1 MEIRFK
7 KLELIGVTAVLLIL
21 WLVFVVWRFESMVS
35 IAIAVLLFVIMCVI
49 ALLPKRV
56 VIGKPAV
63 DDERLKKM
71 HRYAGSYSWDVTFLF
86 VCILTVAVYARIIE
100 LDAKQIIALVLYG
113 MGLTRAGF
121 YAYFQRRG
129 DVQ

>member
-21 WLVFVVWRFESMVS
+21 WLVFVVWRFESILS
-35 IAIAVLLFVIMCVI
+35 IAIALLLLVIIGAI
-49 ALLPKRV
+49 ALLPTRV
-56 VIGKPAV
+56 VVGEKAV
-63 DDERLKKM
+63 DDERLKKIR
-71 HRYAGSYSWDVTFLF
+71 RYAASCSWDVTFLF
-86 VCILTVAVYARIIE
+86 VCLLILVVYTGIVE
-100 LDAKQIIALVLYG
+100 MDAKQIVALLFYG
-113 MGLTRAGF
+113 MGLTRTGF